1 MAMITLRLPDE
12 AKEFIEKE
20 AKFEGKKLSDYIRE
34 LIYDK
39 IEDIEDERF
48 IKEYEK
54 NKDKENCISFDESVK
69 ELGYEA
75 LLSEKAKKELAELD
89 PFVAKKIIK
98 SIEINKKKM

>member
-34 LIYDK
+34 LIYEK
-39 IEDIEDERF
+39 IEDLEDEKF

-54 NKDKENCISFDESVK
+54 NKGNEEFVSHEEFWES
-69 ELGYEA
+69 LGA
-75 LLSEKAKKELAELD
+75 
-89 PFVAKKIIK
+89 
-98 SIEINKKKM
+98 